1 MNTRA
6 LVLGGGGVTG
16 VAWELG
22 ILSGL
27 AELSSTASS
36 NGSPAG
42 VGRTGVDRA
51 GVDRA
56 GVDLTGADVVVG
68 TSAGSVVAAQ
78 IAATTGPD
86 GPDLEELYQRQLASP
101 DNEIAARMPPLLL
114 ARYAWA
120 VLRSRDGRAAGARI
134 GRLAL
139 AARTV
144 PEAERRKVIAGRLPV
159 HEWPDR
165 RVLIT
170 PPAAPHPQAGPGGA
184 GRAVADPRRRR
195 AHRRVRRVRPRRRRT
210 AGRRGRSQ
218 LRGTRRVAA
227 GVDQR
232 APVHRRRH
240 PLRHEPRPGRWL

>member
-1 MNTRA
+1 MTIMNTRA

-27 AELSSTASS
+27 AALSSTAS

-42 VGRTGVDRA
+42 VGRTGVDLT
-51 GVDRA
+51 GVDLTGVDLT

-78 IAATTGPD
+78 ITAKAGPD

-144 PEAERRKVIAGRLPV
+144 PEAERRDVIAGRLPV

-165 RVLIT
+165 R
-170 PPAAPHPQAGPGGA
+170 
-184 GRAVADPRRRR
+184 
-195 AHRRVRRVRPRRRRT
+195 
-210 AGRRGRSQ
+210 
-218 LRGTRRVAA
+218 
-227 GVDQR
+227 
-232 APVHRRRH
+232 
-240 PLRHEPRPGRWL
+240 